1 MDVSSS
7 WTAHDWMNRGG
18 ELLDPDPWLAQR
30 LLARGL
36 QLDPTEAIAWFNLGI
51 GLHQQRRIAAA
62 VRAYRHCLALP
73 HSKVTEQA
81 ARNNLAQDLL
91 LLGQWQ
97 EGWGH
102 YAQRFARKPG
112 NHPLFERLFG
122 PSHRGPLK
130 LERPVLLMSEQG
142 FGDTLQFSR
151 YALHLQQQGFDVT
164 LLSQP
169 ALVPLLRGAMGLQQV
184 LGELEGE
191 YWAERQPIW
200 LPLLDLLPV
209 LRAQELW
216 APFSSGYL
224 QIEKARIQHWSSLLQ
239 RKPGRQLI
247 ALHWQGNPSHEHSLY
262 SRGRSLPFEQFLAL
276 GQLTNVEFVSIQ
288 KGPCNE
294 QLRINNGLNFIAGQ
308 ESVNQSMDFKDT
320 AAVLANCD
328 LLISS
333 DSAVVHLAGA
343 MGVPTWL
350 ALRWIPEW
358 RWGLEGKRTSWY
370 DSVRLFRQPRDGDW
384 NTVIQEMVKAWK
396 EQQCDSN

>member
-1 MDVSSS
+1 MDVRSS

-73 HSKVTEQA
+73 HSQATEQA

-91 LLGQWQ
+91 LIGHWQ
-97 EGWGH
+97 EGWDH

-112 NHPLFERLFG
+112 NHPLFERIFG
-122 PSHRGPLK
+122 PSHRGPL
-130 LERPVLLMSEQG
+130 EPGRPVLLMSEQG
-142 FGDTLQFSR
+142 FGDTIQFSR
-151 YALHLQQQGFDVT
+151 YALHLQEQGFDVT

-169 ALVPLLRGAMGLQQV
+169 ALAPLLRDAMGLQHV
-184 LGELEGE
+184 IGLLESDR
-191 YWAERQPIW
+191 WAESQPIW
-200 LPLLDLLPV
+200 LPLLNLLPA
-209 LRAQELW
+209 LQARELW

-224 QIEKARIQHWSSLLQ
+224 QIDTGRRQQWSTLLQ
-239 RKPGRQLI
+239 RTPGQRLI
-247 ALHWQGNPSHEHSLY
+247 ALHWQGNPGHEHSLY
-262 SRGRSLPFEQFLAL
+262 SRGRSIPFRELLAL
-276 GQLTNVEFVSIQ
+276 SQLDDVEFVSIQ
-288 KGPCNE
+288 KGAGSE
-294 QLRINNGLNFIAGQ
+294 QCLTDHGLNFVSGQ
-308 ESVNQSMDFKDT
+308 KAVSQSMDFKDT
-320 AAVLANCD
+320 AAVLSNCD

-343 MGVPTWL
+343 MGISTWL

-358 RWGLEGKRTSWY
+358 RWGLEGERTEWY
-370 DSVRLFRQPRDGDW
+370 DSVRLFRQSHDGDW
-384 NTVIQEMVKAWK
+384 KNVINSMIGAWN
-396 EQQCDSN
+396 QGIAP